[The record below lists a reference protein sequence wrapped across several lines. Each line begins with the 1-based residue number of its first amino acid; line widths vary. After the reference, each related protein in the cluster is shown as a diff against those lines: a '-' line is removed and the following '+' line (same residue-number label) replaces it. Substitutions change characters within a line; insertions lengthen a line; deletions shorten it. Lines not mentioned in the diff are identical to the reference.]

1 MKVNK
6 INNININE
14 TEDVGIVVGRFQVHK
29 LHDAHKDLIQT
40 VLDKHPKAIIFL
52 GLSPARCTFNN
63 PLDFRTRKAM
73 INEEYPD
80 LEVHYQDDCP
90 SDEVWSKNLD
100 AQITKWLKPMQT
112 VMLYG
117 SRDSFLPHYTGKF
130 KTCELEPDKFI
141 SGTEIR
147 RQIINNYK
155 PTVDYRAGIIAATGN
170 RYPVAYQAV
179 DVAIFNEDRSEM
191 LMAQKP
197 TEKLWRFVGGFSE
210 PTSDSLE
217 SDVRKEALEEANVEV
232 GDITYVGSMLTND
245 WRYRCEKDRIKTA
258 LFTSKYLFG
267 KPEGG
272 DDVAFVK
279 WFKTADIKN
288 NYKNNVETVHH
299 SLVEMLINKGVI

>member
-40 VLDKHPKAIIFL
+40 VLDKHPKVILFL

-63 PLDFRTRKAM
+63 PLDFRTRKSM
-73 INEEYPD
+73 IMDDFPD

-90 SDEVWSKNLD
+90 SDEVWSKTLD